1 MTNDATYGSY
11 LLAEDEF
18 VAMVEECR
26 YANAEFRH
34 ADHIR
39 LAWIYVRRYGARQAE
54 ERIAETIRRFAIS
67 HGQEKKYHGTLT
79 RAWLR
84 LVATAQY
91 LTPRATT
98 FDEFLAKH
106 GWLLDR
112 SALSAFYSGAR
123 LSSEAARSGWAD
135 PDRTPLPCLRE
146 GGCPLAR
153 TDSLPRSPAGRQ

>member
-11 LLAEDEF
+11 LLGEDEF
-18 VAMVEECR
+18 VAAVEECR

-39 LAWIYVRRYGARQAE
+39 LAWIYVRRYGASQAE

-67 HGQEKKYHGTLT
+67 QGHERKYHGTLT

-84 LVATAQY
+84 LVATAQH
-91 LTPRATT
+91 LTPRATA

-112 SALSAFYSGAR
+112 SALSVFYSGAR
-123 LSSEAARSGWAD
+123 LSSEAARGGWAD
-135 PDRTPLPCLRE
+135 PDRRPLPCVRAD
-146 GGCPLAR
+146 GGFDPI
-153 TDSLPRSPAGRQ
+153 SNAG